1 VHNIQNCAG
10 KPTVAKSA
18 LRFSD
23 CSTATSPKGSPRP
36 SADLAAGLEAR
47 FLEVGV
53 HSTPDVRSGRL
64 AQKITLAATNLMG

>member
-1 VHNIQNCAG
+1 MPLPTFAYRKCGAEMRIIAFITEAPAVHNIQNCAG

-36 SADLAAGLEAR
+36 
-47 FLEVGV
+47 
-53 HSTPDVRSGRL
+53 
-64 AQKITLAATNLMG
+64 